1 MTSSSP
7 SRSFHV
13 DPPFDSWSDLAA
25 RRVPI
30 LLIAS
35 ADVCD
40 ETFATIAHHLR
51 PPIVTRDCGGAESAW
66 PQGDHTLVLR
76 HPDRLSVQEQH
87 ALLRWMD
94 EEGHGAHVVSIA
106 SPQLYARVEAGLFLD
121 RLYYRLNAMTFVLT
135 RQE

>member
-1 MTSSSP
+1 M
-7 SRSFHV
+7 
-13 DPPFDSWSDLAA
+13 
-25 RRVPI
+25 PI

-40 ETFATIAHHLR
+40 EAFATIAHHLR
-51 PPIVTRDCGGAESAW
+51 SPVITRDCGSAAQSEW

-76 HPDRLSVQEQH
+76 HPDRLSVEEQY

-94 EEGHGAHVVSIA
+94 EEGQRAHVVSIA
-106 SPQLYARVEAGLFLD
+106 CPQLYARVEAGLFLD

-135 RQE
+135 RQA